1 MFSKIREA
9 GLGYSLQILFNRVI
23 PCRLFRC
30 RRFLILELPAPPPP
44 APLAAQDLIFRWA
57 ETPEEFQQ
65 ARQLSGVQQLPSAP
79 QVRLAIAS
87 INQQII
93 GVIWAAANIFSE
105 SELGLRYELRE
116 GDFWFFSTFV
126 DHTHRRR
133 GVYRSLLAFAAS
145 ELRTERSTSRFW
157 LAINPH
163 NQRSMQAH
171 LAMGVQPAAHA
182 FSIRTTRLA
191 KIRTT
196 PCGDYHLESLRKG
209 TWNCWK
215 KPLLVKIP

>member
-9 GLGYSLQILFNRVI
+9 GLGYSLQILFNRVV
-23 PCRLFRC
+23 PNRLFRC
-30 RRFLILELPAPPPP
+30 RRFLILKLPAPPQAAPP
-44 APLAAQDLIFRWA
+44 ASQDLIFRWA

-65 ARQLSGVQQLPSAP
+65 ARQLSGVPSLPSAP

-87 INQQII
+87 LNQQII
-93 GVIWAAANIFSE
+93 GVIWAAANVFSE
-105 SELGLRYELRE
+105 PELGLRYELRQ
-116 GDFWFFSTFV
+116 GDFWIFSTFV
-126 DHTHRRR
+126 EQTHRRR
-133 GVYRSLLAFAAS
+133 GVYRSLLAFTVN
-145 ELRTERSTSRFW
+145 ELLAERSTSRFW

-171 LAMGVQPAAHA
+171 LSLGVQPAAHA
-182 FSIRTTRLA
+182 FSIRITRLA